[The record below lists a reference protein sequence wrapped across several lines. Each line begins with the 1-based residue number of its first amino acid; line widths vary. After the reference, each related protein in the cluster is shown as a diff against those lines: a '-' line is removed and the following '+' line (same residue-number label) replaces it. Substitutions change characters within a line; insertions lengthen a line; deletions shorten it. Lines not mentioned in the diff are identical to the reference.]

1 MQILFYEVDKT
12 DPVQLDFDA
21 VPSIGD
27 SVIFQKDTVRRVAKV
42 EWDLSDN
49 PGVEP
54 LGARV
59 VRVHCV

>member
-1 MQILFYEVDKT
+1 MQILFYQVDKAE
-12 DPVQLDFDA
+12 PVQLDLDA

-27 SVIFQKDTVRRVAKV
+27 SVIFEKGASRHVAKV

-59 VRVHCV
+59 VRSHCS